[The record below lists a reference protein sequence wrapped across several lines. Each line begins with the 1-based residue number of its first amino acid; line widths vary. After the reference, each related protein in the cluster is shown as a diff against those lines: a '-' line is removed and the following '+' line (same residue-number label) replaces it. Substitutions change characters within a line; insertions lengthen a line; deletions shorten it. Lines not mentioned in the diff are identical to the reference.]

1 MFICCP
7 ENVLEDKTMFLILAG
22 LIGIPII
29 VAVIAAIAT
38 VVSVAGYQGARQD
51 DEE

>member
-1 MFICCP
+1 
-7 ENVLEDKTMFLILAG
+7 MFLILAG

-38 VVSVAGYQGARQD
+38 VVSVAAHPGKGWD